1 MKIDN
6 GKYGFTLIEVIA
18 ALVII
23 GILATIMSVGV
34 GKIFQG
40 YLLTKDNSE
49 TTMRAQLAVSR
60 IMKELTSID
69 GVSSG
74 SKTSITYSYT
84 RNGVSIPNRT
94 LSWAGSANAP
104 LLLGGSILTQD
115 IDDFELTY
123 HTAHSDAGDNTW
135 NGSEKMIGVTLK
147 MTGALDVV
155 SSFSIRVVPRN
166 L

>member
-1 MKIDN
+1 MKVAT

-18 ALVII
+18 ALIII

-49 TTMRAQLAVSR
+49 TTMRAQLALSR
-60 IMKELTSID
+60 VMKELSCID

-94 LSWAGSANAP
+94 LSWAGSATAP
-104 LLLGGSILTQD
+104 LQLGSSILTQD
-115 IDDFELTY
+115 VNDFELTY
-123 HTAHSDAGDNTW
+123 HTSYSDGGDNIKGIDHSDN
-135 NGSEKMIGVTLK
+135 KYIII
-147 MTGALDVV
+147 
-155 SSFSIRVVPRN
+155 SFKRI
-166 L
+166 